1 MNSRITEKVIEQL
14 RCLPYDLQ
22 HQVLEFTRAL
32 AISALRGVSGR
43 QLLQFAGTIS
53 RSDVEL
59 MQEAIAQGCE
69 QVDTNEW

>member
-1 MNSRITEKVIEQL
+1 MNSRIEEKVIEQL

-22 HQVLEFTRAL
+22 HQVLEFARAL
-32 AISALRGVSGR
+32 AISAPRGVAGR

-59 MQEAIAQGCE
+59 MQEAIEQGCE